1 MPERIDMT
9 IYWSNEN
16 SSMSFYTMYTSEIED
31 MIMNY
36 YFDQALLFTFVDPQ
50 IIYEWIWDVFARE
63 PKEIIIDTIKY

>member
-16 SSMSFYTMYTSEIED
+16 DSMSFYT
-31 MIMNY
+31 IMNY